1 MPPSNCLMMR
11 LDHENP
17 ARKPSQMASPE
28 LIAVSTI
35 RWVIEV
41 NDWDPTSIAALM
53 TRVAR
58 GS

>member
-1 MPPSNCLMMR
+1 MMR